1 MNPVVI
7 ILILYFSLM
16 LLIGFWSGRKIKDT
30 TDFLIA
36 GRRLG
41 LVLATATMFATWFG
55 GESVIGTAGTVYKQG
70 LYGIISD
77 PFGASLA
84 LILAGLFYAPALR
97 RLNLLTVTDIFEK
110 SYSRELEI
118 LATILMIPVFI
129 AWLGAQIVATGLT
142 FSTFTNIDPNL
153 GMLIG
158 GGVIVIYTLC
168 GGMWA
173 VTLTDFVQ
181 MLILILGIITILPFV
196 LTDAGGIKNVIS
208 STPKEFFII
217 FPQTKDLPTWLTY
230 FGKWAMLGL
239 GCVVGQD
246 LIQRSL
252 SSRTE
257 SIARW
262 SSVLAGII
270 YFLMGL
276 VIISIGLSARF
287 VITNL
292 EYSEMLIPTL
302 ANKYLSGIH
311 QSLFSLFICGLL
323 AAIMSSADS
332 SLLAATSLFTNNL
345 IIKSYPKVSQKTFLL
360 INRVATVVITF
371 LAVMIAL
378 YVKQVYNLM
387 VNSCVTLLV
396 SLFVPTSAAL
406 FFKKFVNKTSCWCS
420 MLGGFIVWI
429 GYIFFTTGKF
439 VINDET
445 MNVFYQAAS
454 LGFLTSLIMYLLPI
468 VLFKSYARKTC

>member
-1 MNPVVI
+1 
-7 ILILYFSLM
+7 M
-16 LLIGFWSGRKIKDT
+16 LLIGFWSSRKIKDT

-84 LILAGLFYAPALR
+84 LILAGLFYAAAFR
-97 RLNLLTVTDIFEK
+97 RLNLLTVVDIFEK
-110 SYSRELEI
+110 FYSRRLEI
-118 LATILMIPVFI
+118 LATILMIPVYI

-142 FSTFTNIDPNL
+142 FSTFTNIEPNL
-153 GMLIG
+153 GMLIA
-158 GGVIVIYTLC
+158 GGVIVIYTIC

-181 MLILILGIITILPFV
+181 MLILILGIITIFPFV
-196 LTDAGGIKNVIS
+196 ITDAGGIKNVIS

-217 FPQTKDLPTWLTY
+217 FPQTKNFSSWLTY
-230 FGKWAMLGL
+230 FGKWSMLGL

-262 SSVLAGII
+262 SSILAGII
-270 YFLMGL
+270 YFIMG
-276 VIISIGLSARF
+276 IIIIFIGLSARF
-287 VITNL
+287 VIPNL
-292 EYSEMLIPTL
+292 EHSELLIPTL
-302 ANKYLSGIH
+302 ANKYLAGIH
-311 QSLFSLFICGLL
+311 QFLFGIFICGLI

-332 SLLAATSLFTNNL
+332 SLLAATSLFTNN
-345 IIKSYPKVSQKTFLL
+345 IIAKSYPNISKKAFLL
-360 INRVATVVITF
+360 LNRIATIVITL
-371 LAVMIAL
+371 LAVIIAI

-387 VNSCVTLLV
+387 VNSCTTLLV
-396 SLFVPTSAAL
+396 SIFVPTSVAL
-406 FFKKFVNKTSCWCS
+406 FFKKFVNTISCWCS
-420 MLGGFIVWI
+420 MLGGFFVWI
-429 GYIFFTTGKF
+429 GYIFLTTGKF
-439 VINDET
+439 VIDDTT
-445 MNVFYQAAS
+445 MNIFYQAGS
-454 LGFLTSLIMYLLPI
+454 LGFLTSLLMYLAPI
-468 VLFKSYARKTC
+468 ILFKSHLKKIF

>member
-1 MNPVVI
+1 
-7 ILILYFSLM
+7 M

-77 PFGASLA
+77 PFGANLA

-110 SYSRELEI
+110 FYSRELEI
-118 LATILMIPVFI
+118 LATILMIPVYI
-129 AWLGAQIVATGLT
+129 AWLGAQVVATGLT
-142 FSTFTNIDPNL
+142 FRTFTNIDPNL

-158 GGVIVIYTLC
+158 GGVIVVYTLC

-252 SSRTE
+252 SSKTE

-262 SSVLAGII
+262 SSVFAGII
-270 YFLMGL
+270 YFLIGL
-276 VIISIGLSARF
+276 VIISIRFISKVCNNKFRIFRDVNPNTCKQISLRCTPIFVWFIYLWTTCSNNEFSRQFSFSSNIVVYKQSHYKKLSK
-287 VITNL
+287 N
-292 EYSEMLIPTL
+292 
-302 ANKYLSGIH
+302 
-311 QSLFSLFICGLL
+311 
-323 AAIMSSADS
+323 
-332 SLLAATSLFTNNL
+332 FTKD
-345 IIKSYPKVSQKTFLL
+345 I
-360 INRVATVVITF
+360 
-371 LAVMIAL
+371 
-378 YVKQVYNLM
+378 
-387 VNSCVTLLV
+387 
-396 SLFVPTSAAL
+396 
-406 FFKKFVNKTSCWCS
+406 FVNKQSCNCCYNILS
-420 MLGGFIVWI
+420 SNDCTLCETGIQLNGEQLGDIVCFTFCTYFGSI
-429 GYIFFTTGKF
+429 IF
-439 VINDET
+439 
-445 MNVFYQAAS
+445 
-454 LGFLTSLIMYLLPI
+454 
-468 VLFKSYARKTC
+468 